1 VAPGGGTRCSR
12 RGLRGAGKAAPGSVV
27 AHGWT
32 LFCALVVFF
41 GCGAGCRG
49 WSAGVVVGGGWW
61 WKSGGAISCDG

>member
-41 GCGAGCRG
+41 FGCEAGCRE
-49 WSAGVVVGGGWW
+49 WLAGVVVGGGG
-61 WKSGGAISCDG
+61 SRGRANSCDG